1 MVLTGAIGEVL
12 VWSVYVIPTSL
23 RYSNEG
29 GFSMKE
35 IVLFLLRQIDQ
46 EAGIIDSITIDPVI
60 EESLRSISHSI
71 KMIEEAMG

>member
-1 MVLTGAIGEVL
+1 
-12 VWSVYVIPTSL
+12 
-23 RYSNEG
+23 
-29 GFSMKE
+29 MKE